1 MIFGRE
7 DIRKWRENICREFW
21 GKEKKTLWEKYI
33 LKIPVSKESVCDKIY
48 REILL
53 SVQAKELS
61 PCRI

>member
-7 DIRKWRENICREFW
+7 DIRKWRENIYSAFW
-21 GKEKKTLWEKYI
+21 EKEKKLWKKYI
-33 LKIPVSKESVCDKIY
+33 LKTPINKESVCNKIN

-53 SVQAKELS
+53 SIQAKELS